1 MNDLNAEAVVR
12 KVRGRSAQGQKEYGV
27 TTDKAGLTPTEW
39 LLHLQ
44 EELLDGV
51 NYIEKLLDLEE
62 E

>member
-1 MNDLNAEAVVR
+1 MSRIEKQVIR
-12 KVRGRSAQGQKEYGV
+12 KILMRAALGKEKYGV
-27 TTDKAGLTPTEW
+27 TMEREDLSFKEW